1 VRRQNRWLVG
11 LTGAFAAAAVAVGG
25 PTLSARRAEACG
37 CFTPPDPSVPVV
49 QAGER
54 ILFAMDNGQV
64 TAHIQIQYKG
74 AAAEFGWLL
83 PLPSVPTLE
92 LGTDELFNQLTNQT
106 QPKYRLNRVY
116 EGNCSFDPSR
126 FGGGFGTAAPSAGGA
141 NEGDS
146 ATGGSP
152 LVIRDSI
159 GPYDYA
165 VLRADSKD
173 AMLKW
178 LGDNRFFVPA
188 GTDSAVGPYIRPNAY
203 FLALKLRSGNDVGDL
218 QPVVV
223 RYASDLP
230 MIPIVL
236 TSVAANPDMGI
247 QVWMLGRGRA
257 IPRNYFHTVIN
268 DALIDWFTAGANYN
282 DVIIKATKEA
292 EGRHTFVTE
301 YAGSSSVMR
310 NILNGPGRFGTADE
324 LAAQADAIAFVEYL
338 VSHNYGTFNNQSGG
352 GPVGPGFGGLV
363 FTSQLLS
370 ILGRYIPVPTA
381 LTQQQ
386 GISASQFYQN
396 IRYYL
401 SPSFQQQYPQY
412 FTNYSIDYKPAE
424 MASLIFERVVKPAL
438 DAGALFDAAPYLTRL
453 YTTLSPENMDRDP
466 VFSYNPSLPDWANV
480 HEATLTYH
488 CGYFGR
494 SNQSQTP
501 ATLKTASGYVLQ
513 FPYGTGNGF
522 TPPALPGS
530 ERIETLAEEGAPSV
544 VTDNRAYILDSLGR
558 TNASGCA
565 VSLGSRASETAGG
578 LTLLALVG
586 FGAILITRRRRPT
599 A

>member
-1 VRRQNRWLVG
+1 
-11 LTGAFAAAAVAVGG
+11 LTGAVAAAAFAG
-25 PTLSARRAEACG
+25 TLLEPRRADACG

-54 ILFAMDNGQV
+54 ILFAMDNGKV
-64 TAHIQIQYKG
+64 TAHIQIQYQG
-74 AAAEFGWLL
+74 SAAEFGWLL

-92 LGTDELFNQLTNQT
+92 LGTDELFNQLIAQT

-116 EGNCSFDPSR
+116 EGNCSFDPAR
-126 FGGGFGTAAPSAGGA
+126 GGGGFANAAPTAGGSA
-141 NEGDS
+141 EGDS
-146 ATGGSP
+146 ATGSSP

-173 AMLKW
+173 AMLGW
-178 LGDNRFFVPA
+178 LADNRFFVPA
-188 GTDSAVGPYIRPNAY
+188 GTDGAVGPYIRPGAY
-203 FLALKLRSGNDVGDL
+203 FLALKLRKGNDVGDL

-247 QVWMLGRGRA
+247 QVWMLGQGRA
-257 IPRNYFHTVIN
+257 IPRNYYHTVIN
-268 DALIDWFTAGANYN
+268 DALIDWFTAGGNYN

-301 YAGSSSVMR
+301 YAGTSSVMR
-310 NILNGPGRFGTADE
+310 NILNGPNRFGDQSE
-324 LAAQADAIAFVEYL
+324 LASQPDAISFVEYL
-338 VSHNYGTFNNQSGG
+338 VNHNYGTFQNNFGG
-352 GPVGPGFGGLV
+352 GPFGGGQLV

-370 ILGRYIPVPTA
+370 ILGRYIPVPQG

-386 GISASQFYQN
+386 GITPSQFYQN

-401 SPSFQQQYPQY
+401 SDNFRQYHPQY
-412 FTNYSIDYKPAE
+412 FTNYTIDYKPAE
-424 MASLIFERVVKPAL
+424 IASLIEERVVKPTR

-466 VFSYNPSLPDWANV
+466 VFSYNPTLPDWPNV

-488 CGYFGR
+488 CGFFGR

-501 ATLKTASGYVLQ
+501 ATLKTASGYELQ

-530 ERIETLAEEGAPSV
+530 ERIETIMEEGPPSV
-544 VTDNRAYILDSLGR
+544 VTDNRSYILESLGR
-558 TNASGCA
+558 QSAAGCA
-565 VSLGSRASETAGG
+565 ATAGSRASETAGG
-578 LTLLALVG
+578 VALFTLVG
-586 FGAILITRRRRPT
+586 LGAILITRRRRTT